1 MDLAVGQ
8 TLACQLLDMLAPVTT
23 RRQVVGSIRR
33 RAPIVGDIE
42 ILVAPLLEVGEVNLF
57 GDPTAYRDLLEGFCR
72 DQLRDGVF
80 SHRLAVD
87 GKRADGGK
95 YKRLWFA
102 PSAALRAGSVAFEPR
117 VRLDLFICRPAALH
131 GDKAQEWGVLEALR
145 TGPAEFSRRLVT
157 QRIDGG
163 LLPFGMRVADGV
175 LWRGNTRIET
185 PDERAFFAA
194 IGVDYIE
201 PGDRR

>member
-1 MDLAVGQ
+1 
-8 TLACQLLDMLAPVTT
+8 MLAPVTT
-23 RRQVVGSIRR
+23 RRQVVGSVRRR
-33 RAPIVGDIE
+33 RAVVHDIE

-80 SHRLAVD
+80 SHRLSAD

-102 PSAALRAGSVAFEPR
+102 PSAALRAGSVGF
-117 VRLDLFICRPAALH
+117 DLFICRPAALH
-131 GDKAQEWGVLEALR
+131 ADTAQEWGVLEALR

-157 QRIDGG
+157 QRADGG

-201 PGDRR
+201 PGERR